1 MGVAGFFFA
10 RNDRPAARVSPTAPR
25 HKHSEAEIQRSYGA
39 PPRAR
44 RRDSRLHRLHMSP
57 AKRLYEPPIFEGRVM
72 LPEVQEQIYEEIIQF
87 ERMEYVGPQMRE
99 LILDVWPELAHKLP
113 PEDAESPRDEDQTRS
128 PPLPLW
134 HSNADLD
141 PDAVF
146 SLPIFGG
153 SFGLCRSRSVA
164 TVARLLRAWT
174 RRRYWHRSPSDLH
187 YIIVGAALLASAGVG
202 IAVASQ
208 IVGRWDT
215 HDEPAQ
221 RRKLWERGERP
232 VRQGVGFQAGRSA
245 RLLGR
250 RFAPGRELCSD
261 QTVAA
266 GIGQIA
272 QYPIKRAAGRT
283 AIGRRSLEIRPV

>member
-10 RNDRPAARVSPTAPR
+10 RNARPAARVSPTAPR

-146 SLPIFGG
+146 SLPLFGS
-153 SFGLCRSRSVA
+153 SFGLYRSRSE
-164 TVARLLRAWT
+164 LRGDSRVVPAGLDSEAVLAQKSKRSALHH
-174 RRRYWHRSPSDLH
+174 RRR
-187 YIIVGAALLASAGVG
+187 GATCKRRGGNRGRIANRGALGYA
-202 IAVASQ
+202 
-208 IVGRWDT
+208 
-215 HDEPAQ
+215 
-221 RRKLWERGERP
+221 
-232 VRQGVGFQAGRSA
+232 
-245 RLLGR
+245 
-250 RFAPGRELCSD
+250 
-261 QTVAA
+261 
-266 GIGQIA
+266 
-272 QYPIKRAAGRT
+272 
-283 AIGRRSLEIRPV
+283 